1 MLPVATGALTA
12 WYLYPSSPSVA
23 PDPPSAS
30 DGVDEMWVSEPHRN
44 NTAAATAAHTALV
57 TAMLTRLRA
66 WLHLSLCPHWHWMPR
81 RPALDDFHTVRWANS
96 FCASTAWSRPLGLVA
111 TASGAMDSFL
121 GKARDPGAEAGAPA
135 AAANPGKRRA
145 ASAASTPWVEK

>member
-1 MLPVATGALTA
+1 
-12 WYLYPSSPSVA
+12 
-23 PDPPSAS
+23 
-30 DGVDEMWVSEPHRN
+30 
-44 NTAAATAAHTALV
+44 
-57 TAMLTRLRA
+57 
-66 WLHLSLCPHWHWMPR
+66 MPR

-96 FCASTAWSRPLGLVA
+96 FCASTGVDRWGLI
-111 TASGAMDSFL
+111 ASGSGVMDSFL

>member
-12 WYLYPSSPSVA
+12 WYLYPGSPSVA

-30 DGVDEMWVSEPHRN
+30 DGMDEMWVSEPHRN

-57 TAMLTRLRA
+57 TAMLTRPRA
-66 WLHLSLCPHWHWMPR
+66 WLRLSLCPHWHWR
-81 RPALDDFHTVRWANS
+81 TAGADDFHTVRWANS
-96 FCASTAWSRPLGLVA
+96 FCACTDESTVG
-111 TASGAMDSFL
+111 TQASGAMDSFL

-135 AAANPGKRRA
+135 TAANLGKRRA